1 MLDFDVQRCTRR
13 CSASGRDLR
22 PGDTCYSV
30 LVPRGAQVAR
40 LDFAADAWKGPP
52 DDALGWWKG
61 RVPEGGATRTACA
74 PNDVMLDYFDH
85 LAHFPDKSDV
95 RYVLA
100 LLLVRRRVIRL
111 ENTVT
116 DEHGQETLVVF
127 CPRNEQDVH
136 IPAILPDDER
146 IAEIQ
151 TELSTLLFGDT
162 STLFPALE
170 PPATEQDAATTEE
183 PAVLPASEADNAAS
197 GASAPQEAIESTS
210 VENNSLESDSI
221 PGDATPE
228 DAESSDTELS
238 DGFPRLLSAPEGAA
252 TCSSD

>member
-40 LDFAADAWKGPP
+40 LDYAADAWKGPP

-61 RVPEGGATRTACA
+61 RVPDGGASRTACA

-85 LAHFPDKSDV
+85 LAHFPEKSDV

-111 ENTVT
+111 ENTLT

-170 PPATEQDAATTEE
+170 PPATEQEAATTADQAV
-183 PAVLPASEADNAAS
+183 PAASE
-197 GASAPQEAIESTS
+197 
-210 VENNSLESDSI
+210 V
-221 PGDATPE
+221 
-228 DAESSDTELS
+228 